1 MRVIKYLIVIA
12 IILLQYSCLTEPENG
27 YTLFRIDVDKITH
40 PDSVSVN
47 DTLIIKFDGYIGPNG
62 CHSFSHFQV
71 NENVNEIDIVVWG
84 KRPNDD
90 LVCPTVIVAL
100 DGEEYKTLL
109 KQKGVLK
116 IIVHQI
122 DHSLLIDSVFVR

>member
-1 MRVIKYLIVIA
+1 M
-12 IILLQYSCLTEPENG
+12 
-27 YTLFRIDVDKITH
+27 
-40 PDSVSVN
+40 
-47 DTLIIKFDGYIGPNG
+47 IIKFDGYVGPDG

-84 KRPNDD
+84 KRPNDA
-90 LVCPTVIVAL
+90 LVCPTVIVVL

-116 IIVHQI
+116 IIVHQLEN
-122 DHSLLIDSVFVR
+122 SLLIDSVFVR